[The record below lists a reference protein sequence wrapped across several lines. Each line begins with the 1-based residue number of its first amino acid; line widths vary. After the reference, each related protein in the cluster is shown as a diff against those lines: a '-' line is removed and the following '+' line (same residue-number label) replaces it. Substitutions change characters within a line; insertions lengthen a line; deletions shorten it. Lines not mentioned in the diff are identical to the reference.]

1 LKIGDR
7 RDELFLSQFAEIRGR
22 EETYLL
28 FLFRLDKELG
38 SFVSPRTSLQSRSR
52 SFCRPSGTALPFCR
66 ARTQDLRPRLHSS
79 AAPRPGADSL
89 LYVLRRLRPDEPGP
103 LDGPMGPSLRE
114 LCSLWTKQ
122 VPGFV
127 VVVVHAGLGVV
138 AAAEQEA
145 GVSQEGLERD
155 YVPGVFGDHVSAEEM
170 NLAGLVRDGAASDA
184 ALGVQAKHAV
194 DYLGGA
200 FDLDSP
206 EGRIG
211 VGILARTASCRSEG
225 AGVED
230 YIVTFAVTEGLGDSE
245 AEGRG
250 FQGEG

>member
-1 LKIGDR
+1 
-7 RDELFLSQFAEIRGR
+7 
-22 EETYLL
+22 
-28 FLFRLDKELG
+28 
-38 SFVSPRTSLQSRSR
+38 
-52 SFCRPSGTALPFCR
+52 
-66 ARTQDLRPRLHSS
+66 
-79 AAPRPGADSL
+79 
-89 LYVLRRLRPDEPGP
+89 
-103 LDGPMGPSLRE
+103 MGPSLRE
-114 LCSLWTKQ
+114 LCSLWTEK

-155 YVPGVFGDHVSAEEM
+155 YVPGVFGDYVGAEEV

-184 ALGVQAKHAV
+184 AVGVEAIQAI

-211 VGILARTASCRSEG
+211 VGILARTASGRSEG

-230 YIVTFAVTEGLGDSE
+230 YVVTFAVTEGLGDSE
-245 AEGRG
+245 AESGG